1 MTKKFRN
8 PPIKY
13 TSRDF
18 ESIRDDLIN
27 HAKRYYPDSF
37 RDFNEASF
45 GAMMVDAVSYVG
57 DILSFYLDYQA
68 NESFLTTANEYN
80 NILKHGKAL
89 GFKIDAIPSS
99 FGTVTLFIRVPA
111 ASSGFGVDSNYVP
124 TLRRGTIFGST
135 GGSSFLLLDDVNF
148 ADPGNQ
154 TVVARVNE
162 ATGAPTE
169 YAIRAYG
176 EVVSGVYRVK
186 NYTVG
191 DYERFKRIDLRD
203 PRISEI
209 ISVIDS
215 EGNSYFEVDHLSQ
228 NVIYRPVVNNGEN
241 ADIVPNLLKPFV
253 VMRRFVLERELGKNY
268 IQFGY
273 GSEEN
278 LSNQGILKPDD
289 IVLKRNAREYITDM
303 SFDPTKLLQSDKFG
317 ISPSNTTITVAYRTN
332 DSQTVNASVGSV
344 NRVTNSLFRFENSNA
359 LSPGLKNAII
369 NSLEVTNDNSI
380 VGDVSY
386 PSSDELKRRIFDTFT
401 SQNRA
406 VTAQD
411 YKALVYMMP
420 AKFGSIKRASI
431 IQDPD
436 EFKRNLNLHVI
447 SENRDG
453 NLVKTN
459 NIIKNN
465 LKNWMNQYR
474 MINDTVDI
482 LDAKIVNIGIDF
494 TIVAEI
500 EEDKFSVLRAA
511 ENALRKE
518 FTSISEISEPISI
531 SNIYRILNQ
540 IAGVSDTVDVT
551 MVRKTGAIYSGVDFN
566 VEDAISFDG
575 RFLIAPEDVVFE
587 IKFLDTDIKG
597 TVR

>member
-1 MTKKFRN
+1 
-8 PPIKY
+8 
-13 TSRDF
+13 
-18 ESIRDDLIN
+18 
-27 HAKRYYPDSF
+27 
-37 RDFNEASF
+37 
-45 GAMMVDAVSYVG
+45 
-57 DILSFYLDYQA
+57 
-68 NESFLTTANEYN
+68 
-80 NILKHGKAL
+80 
-89 GFKIDAIPSS
+89 
-99 FGTVTLFIRVPA
+99 
-111 ASSGFGVDSNYVP
+111 
-124 TLRRGTIFGST
+124 
-135 GGSSFLLLDDVNF
+135 
-148 ADPGNQ
+148 
-154 TVVARVNE
+154 
-162 ATGAPTE
+162 
-169 YAIRAYG
+169 
-176 EVVSGVYRVK
+176 
-186 NYTVG
+186 
-191 DYERFKRIDLRD
+191 
-203 PRISEI
+203 
-209 ISVIDS
+209 
-215 EGNSYFEVDHLSQ
+215 
-228 NVIYRPVVNNGEN
+228 
-241 ADIVPNLLKPFV
+241 
-253 VMRRFVLERELGKNY
+253 
-268 IQFGY
+268 
-273 GSEEN
+273 
-278 LSNQGILKPDD
+278 
-289 IVLKRNAREYITDM
+289 
-303 SFDPTKLLQSDKFG
+303 
-317 ISPSNTTITVAYRTN
+317 
-332 DSQTVNASVGSV
+332 
-344 NRVTNSLFRFENSNA
+344 
-359 LSPGLKNAII
+359 
-369 NSLEVTNDNSI
+369 
-380 VGDVSY
+380 
-386 PSSDELKRRIFDTFT
+386 
-401 SQNRA
+401 
-406 VTAQD
+406 
-411 YKALVYMMP
+411 MP